1 MFAMY
6 LYFLGRMMNKWKL
19 LKRSQGK
26 QVFYWIASSMI
37 TVVGCAVL
45 IYLKKSQF
53 AWKMFSY
60 NQLFVVLAAVNFVW
74 IFLNLPEKGDGGK
87 CQRIAKHILPIYYI
101 HTCTV
106 FSYYRNLPLKW
117 VSINLEFA
125 LQIPVLIVYA
135 ILIFA
140 MCASIDELKMKMI
153 GKVESKSVN
162 KMVSNIRRMALY
174 IKTEGEI

>member
-1 MFAMY
+1 M
-6 LYFLGRMMNKWKL
+6 
-19 LKRSQGK
+19 
-26 QVFYWIASSMI
+26 
-37 TVVGCAVL
+37 
-45 IYLKKSQF
+45 
-53 AWKMFSY
+53 
-60 NQLFVVLAAVNFVW
+60 
-74 IFLNLPEKGDGGK
+74 
-87 CQRIAKHILPIYYI
+87 
-101 HTCTV
+101 